1 MPLLWIGKT
10 EAGEWTLW
18 RMTILDL
25 SKNGFEQARELY
37 ADVRLGFLKKVRFR
51 YPESGVVYR
60 EGAVLYF
67 ETVLA
72 TGQK

>member
-1 MPLLWIGKT
+1 MPSGR
-10 EAGEWTLW
+10 A
-18 RMTILDL
+18 
-25 SKNGFEQARELY
+25 
-37 ADVRLGFLKKVRFR
+37 LKLARFR